1 MSQQNLG
8 SDGRVKPWLVRSHR
22 IKWGLI
28 HFPPCM
34 SLPSHR
40 SFCCAMLMF
49 STLWQDA
56 ICHSNELL
64 CGKKRSQGTFL
75 KMSGSRECK
84 VCNTVNSSGP
94 ALQARG
100 LPVNQFLTGTIH
112 AKLKEGIENLGTSPE
127 YLLASWILFIG
138 ENLTDSADSPA
149 LVINRQRF
157 IWGTHGVSDDQIC
170 SM

>member
-1 MSQQNLG
+1 MNQQNLQT
-8 SDGRVKPWLVRSHR
+8 DRRVKHRLLLSHR

-34 SLPSHR
+34 SLPSDR
-40 SFCCAMLMF
+40 TFCCAMLMF
-49 STLWQDA
+49 SALWQDA

-94 ALQARG
+94 ALQAWG
-100 LPVNQFLTGTIH
+100 LLVNQFLTGAIH
-112 AKLKEGIENLGTSPE
+112 AKLRQGIENLGTSPE
-127 YLLASWILFIG
+127 YFVGKL
-138 ENLTDSADSPA
+138 DSPH
-149 LVINRQRF
+149 LGKSDRQH
-157 IWGTHGVSDDQIC
+157 WQPDPHH
-170 SM
+170 